1 MQLFTSI
8 QPRLP
13 NSVIEF
19 RKDEWDSLSN
29 SERENI
35 FSYYSVVVRCVTEP
49 GAKLD
54 WTSPTI
60 REFFDFFVE
69 RQAHGVSCYKF
80 TFAMFNLKK
89 NVFQELSK
97 RLSNNFDTNSRIVRA
112 TLNDLDSNRGDSPL
126 AVLNFLSIP
135 HSTDR
140 ISDLNLPHSSVRYVI
155 SLILII
161 IICLV

>member
-69 RQAHGVSCYKF
+69 WQAHGVSCYKF

-97 RLSNNFDTNSRIVRA
+97 RLSNNFDTNLCIVRA
-112 TLNDLDSNRGDSPL
+112 TLNDLDSN
-126 AVLNFLSIP
+126 
-135 HSTDR
+135 
-140 ISDLNLPHSSVRYVI
+140 
-155 SLILII
+155 
-161 IICLV
+161 